1 MRGLFLSVA
10 VFVGAGLILS
20 YVKAGSS
27 ASSTLQDCTV
37 VVKIVSELRSAL
49 TSAQKNNMNDVIC
62 IQAGTY
68 KVTQPLTY
76 YTEDGD
82 DGHSLTI
89 KAIGGQVVLDGD
101 SKTQIMIID
110 TDTDNNGKGD
120 RGGVTIEGITF
131 QRGLASKHGG
141 GLYIKTGSARIT
153 LINNTFNANQ
163 AHSGA
168 GVYLY
173 SYTGTI
179 YIANNVFYGNSATH
193 YGGGVYA
200 YSSEDSIR
208 LINNTFVSNNA
219 FEY

>member
-82 DGHSLTI
+82 DGHNLTI
-89 KAIGGQVVLDGD
+89 KALGGQVVLDGD
-101 SKTQIMIID
+101 S
-110 TDTDNNGKGD
+110 
-120 RGGVTIEGITF
+120 
-131 QRGLASKHGG
+131 
-141 GLYIKTGSARIT
+141 
-153 LINNTFNANQ
+153 
-163 AHSGA
+163 
-168 GVYLY
+168 
-173 SYTGTI
+173 
-179 YIANNVFYGNSATH
+179 
-193 YGGGVYA
+193 
-200 YSSEDSIR
+200 
-208 LINNTFVSNNA
+208 
-219 FEY
+219 